1 MWCGCRPINDSEGV
15 MLQPF
20 RTPDHEAEDATRTTP
35 QEGLSQGEDWGKLM
49 RLVPV
54 PHPKVQGVALEG
66 ETVLFDLRTG
76 RSYRLNRVGTAI
88 WEQCSGTAT
97 LEEIHRSVCAHLNL
111 SLERVHDDVVSFV
124 AQWSHEGLLTHGFSA
139 KQ

>member
-1 MWCGCRPINDSEGV
+1 MWCGCRAINDSGGV
-15 MLQPF
+15 IRQPF
-20 RTPDHEAEDATRTTP
+20 STPDHEAEVAAMTIQR
-35 QEGLSQGEDWGKLM
+35 EELSQGEDWGRL
-49 RLVPV
+49 RELVPV
-54 PHPKVQGVALEG
+54 IHPKVQGVALEG

-111 SLERVHDDVVSFV
+111 SLERVHDHVLSFV